1 VEGKIVE
8 KKDARQLDR
17 DELKALAVSLLNE
30 MSDTDIKELSA
41 KLNS

>member
-1 VEGKIVE
+1 ME
-8 KKDARQLDR
+8 KKDMRQLDR